1 MNKPIRRVSVF
12 CLVLVLAL
20 MIRTNWVQGVDAA
33 SLNSNNN
40 NRRGTIAAFAYP
52 RGSIIVGGQAVTKSV
67 EVNGNNYKYQESFSN
82 GPMYAPVTGYY
93 SPIFGSL
100 QYDGNLLESVED
112 PILSGTAP
120 DLAVNNFEAL
130 ITGKP
135 KQGGDV
141 VTTIDPKVQTAA
153 YQAMTSKGF
162 TGAAVALDPTT
173 GAILGLVSTP
183 SYDPNSFANGGSSA
197 PYEKLINDPSQPML
211 NRALRQTY
219 PPGSTFKLV
228 TAAAALETGKVTD
241 INAAT
246 DSPNPYLLP
255 GTNTY
260 LPNESTSD
268 PCLNATMT
276 VALEYSCNTVFAK
289 LGAEVGN
296 ARMVQEADK
305 FGFNVARD
313 MPVGVVPSVFP
324 SGLNPSGNAQSSIGQ
339 FDTTATPLQMAMVAA
354 AICNNGSLMTP
365 YLVSEVRAPDQSV
378 VGTPHQAT
386 QLSQATTPQVASEIQ
401 TMMQQVV
408 QGGTGVTAQIPGVT
422 VGGKTGT
429 AQNGI
434 NNSGNPYA
442 WFVSYAKNSA
452 GKEIAVAV
460 VVANSSTA
468 RGDISGEELAAPIAK
483 QMMEAYV
490 GQ

>member
-20 MIRTNWVQGVDAA
+20 MIRVNWVQGVDASA
-33 SLNSNNN
+33 LNNN
-40 NRRGTIAAFAYP
+40 TNNQRGMIEAYSYP

-67 EVNGNNYKYQESFSN
+67 LVNGNRFKYQESFTN
-82 GPMYAPVTGYY
+82 GPLYAPVTGYS

-100 QYDGNLLESVED
+100 KYDSNLLESVED

-120 DLAVNNFEAL
+120 ELAVNNFESL
-130 ITGKP
+130 ITGKA

-141 VTTIDPKVQTAA
+141 VTTIDPKVQLAG
-153 YQAMTSKGF
+153 YQGLSSKKY

-183 SYDPNSFANGGSSA
+183 SYDPNSFANGA
-197 PYEKLINDPSQPML
+197 DYPAYQKLLSDPSNPML

-219 PPGSTFKLV
+219 PPGSTFKLI
-228 TAAAALETGKVTD
+228 TSAAALETGKITD
-241 INAAT
+241 INAPT
-246 DSPNPYLLP
+246 DSPSPYLLP
-255 GTNTY
+255 GTDTY
-260 LPNESTSD
+260 LPNESASD
-268 PCLNATMT
+268 PCKDAPMT
-276 VALEYSCNTVFAK
+276 IALQYSCNTVFAK

-296 ARMVQEADK
+296 ARMLQEADK
-305 FGFNVARD
+305 FGFNAARD

-324 SGLNPSGNAQSSIGQ
+324 SGVNASGNALSSIGQ

-365 YLVSEVRAPDQSV
+365 YLVSELRAPDQSV

-401 TMMQQVV
+401 TMMQAVV

-429 AQNGI
+429 AQNGV

-460 VVANSSTA
+460 VVANSSTE

-490 GQ
+490 GS

>member
-20 MIRTNWVQGVDAA
+20 MIRVNWVQGVDAS
-33 SLNSNNN
+33 SLDNNTHN
-40 NRRGTIAAFAYP
+40 QRGMILAYSYP

-67 EVNGNNYKYQESFSN
+67 LVNGNKFKYQESFAN
-82 GPMYAPVTGYY
+82 GPLYAPVTGYS
-93 SPIFGSL
+93 SPIFGSPE
-100 QYDGNLLESVED
+100 YDNSMLEGVED
-112 PILSGTAP
+112 PILSGNSS
-120 DLAVNNFEAL
+120 DLAVNNFESL
-130 ITGKP
+130 LTGKS

-141 VTTIDPKVQTAA
+141 VTTIDPKVQQAG
-153 YQAMTSKGF
+153 YQGLTSQNF

-183 SYDPNSFANGGSSA
+183 SYDPNSFANGDDNA
-197 PYEKLINDPSQPML
+197 AYEKLANETSQPML

-228 TAAAALETGKVTD
+228 TAAAALETGQVTD
-241 INAAT
+241 INANT
-246 DSPNPYLLP
+246 DSPNPYQLP
-255 GTNTY
+255 GTNTM

-268 PCLNATMT
+268 PCTNAPMIT
-276 VALEYSCNTVFAK
+276 ALEFSCNTVFAK
-289 LGAEVGN
+289 LGAEVGM
-296 ARMVQEADK
+296 ARMAQEADR
-305 FGFNVARD
+305 FGFNTTLDV
-313 MPVGVVPSVFP
+313 PVRAVPSVFP
-324 SGLNPSGNAQSSIGQ
+324 NNVNASQNAMDSIGQ
-339 FDTTATPLQMAMVAA
+339 FDTAATPLQMAMVAA

-365 YLVSEVRAPDQSV
+365 YLVAEQRAADQTV

-386 QLSQATTPQVASEIQ
+386 QLSQATTPQVAAEIQ
-401 TMMQQVV
+401 TMMQAVV
-408 QGGTGVTAQIPGVT
+408 KGGTGVTAQIPGVT

-429 AQNGI
+429 AQNGV

-460 VVANSSTA
+460 VVANSSTQ
-468 RGDISGEELAAPIAK
+468 RGDISGEMLAAPIAK